1 MVKFGVILPAFG
13 TKWDKRVLF
22 SSIVGMIQKVNL
34 PDSIS
39 GYVRLLSLLVGF
51 AFVFFLFSLTTG
63 DEIDVPESN
72 PGSVEFLRARVLAEY
87 PHDPRAFTQGLLWH
101 HGSLYEST
109 GQYGQSSLK
118 KVELHSG
125 DVLHEVR
132 LSPRLFGEG
141 LAKVGDRLIQLTWR
155 EEVALTYEVETFHE
169 LGRLNYS
176 GEGWGLTY
184 DGTSLVMSDGSDVLT
199 FRDPKSFAVQRR
211 LPITLKG
218 RPMSLLNEL
227 EFADGSVYANIWQ
240 KRDIVRIEPLTG
252 HVTAVID
259 ASRLPYQSKEPSE
272 DVLNGIAYIPGR
284 RTFLLTGK
292 LWPKIFEVRFE

>member
-1 MVKFGVILPAFG
+1 
-13 TKWDKRVLF
+13 
-22 SSIVGMIQKVNL
+22 MIQKVNL

-39 GYVRLLSLLVGF
+39 GYIRFLSLLVGF
-51 AFVFFLFSLTTG
+51 AFLFFLFSLTTG

-72 PGSVEFLRARVLAEY
+72 PGSVEFLSARVLAEY

-118 KVELHSG
+118 KVALHSG
-125 DVLHEVR
+125 DVLHEIR

-155 EEVALTYEVETFHE
+155 EEVALTYEVETFRE

-199 FRDPKSFAVQRR
+199 FRDPASFAVQRR
-211 LPITLKG
+211 LPVTLKG
-218 RPMSLLNEL
+218 RPVSLLNEL

-240 KRDIVRIEPLTG
+240 KRNIVRIEPLTG

-272 DVLNGIAYIPGR
+272 DVLNGIAYIPDR

>member
-1 MVKFGVILPAFG
+1 
-13 TKWDKRVLF
+13 
-22 SSIVGMIQKVNL
+22 MIQKVNL

-39 GYVRLLSLLVGF
+39 GYFRLLSLLVGF
-51 AFVFFLFSLTTG
+51 VFIFFLFSLTTG

-72 PGSVEFLRARVLAEY
+72 PGSVEFLRVRVLAEY
-87 PHDPRAFTQGLLWH
+87 PHDLRAFTQGLLWH

-125 DVLHEVR
+125 DVLREVR

-199 FRDPKSFAVQRR
+199 FRDPRSFAVQRR
-211 LPITLKG
+211 LPVTLKG

-259 ASRLPYQSKEPSE
+259 ASILPYQSKEPSE

>member
-1 MVKFGVILPAFG
+1 
-13 TKWDKRVLF
+13 
-22 SSIVGMIQKVNL
+22 MIQKVNL

-39 GYVRLLSLLVGF
+39 GYIRFLSLLVGF
-51 AFVFFLFSLTTG
+51 AFLFFLFSLTTG

-72 PGSVEFLRARVLAEY
+72 PGSVEFLSARVLAEY

-118 KVELHSG
+118 KVALHSG
-125 DVLHEVR
+125 DILHEIR

-199 FRDPKSFAVQRR
+199 FRDPQSFAVQRR
-211 LPITLKG
+211 LPVTLKG

-272 DVLNGIAYIPGR
+272 DVLNGIAYIPDR